1 MNRRIFLQACGL
13 AAAATVLAH
22 LGGCAAGS
30 QPMPVAD
37 SASHRALVKL
47 PRKQADARVAVA
59 IFEVTSNLPELPP
72 RGATEQFK
80 TALVKSGQ
88 FRVMERGNLD
98 RGVIRE
104 KQLNAQGQSTGS
116 TAQSRLTGAEYLF
129 QAEITELAAGTSDS
143 SSGINIGGLQIG
155 GGRNQDELGLDVSI
169 VDAHSGEVLDAI
181 NVRVALG
188 GSAVQVGGI
197 GALVN
202 TVLMQSGR
210 SPSAYT
216 PEVQH
221 QSSRKANFDA
231 ALRSAIEDA
240 VRQLALRF
248 DGQVAQA
255 Q

>member
-1 MNRRIFLQACGL
+1 MNRPHSLQAL
-13 AAAATVLAH
+13 ALVAAVTVLAS
-22 LGGCAAGS
+22 LTGCAAGS
-30 QPMPVAD
+30 QPMAVND

-59 IFEVTSNLPELPP
+59 IYEVGSNLPELPA

-88 FRVMERGNLD
+88 FRVLERGNLE

-104 KQLNAQGQSTGS
+104 KQLNGNGQSSGS
-116 TAQSRLTGAEYLF
+116 SAQSQLAGAEYLF

-155 GGRNQDELGLDVSI
+155 GGANRDELGLDVSI
-169 VDAHSGEVLDAI
+169 VDAHSGEVMDAV

-188 GSAVQVGGI
+188 GSAVQVGGL

-202 TVLMQSGR
+202 TVLLQNGR
-210 SPSAYT
+210 TPSAYT

-240 VRQLALRF
+240 VRQLATRF
-248 DGQVAQA
+248 DSQIAQA
-255 Q
+255 R

>member
-1 MNRRIFLQACGL
+1 MNHPHSLQAVAMAL
-13 AAAATVLAH
+13 VSAMILS
-22 LGGCAAGS
+22 GCATGS
-30 QPMPVAD
+30 QPLPAAD
-37 SASHRALVKL
+37 SATHRALVKL

-59 IFEVTSNLPELPP
+59 IFEVTSNLPELTS

-88 FRVMERGNLD
+88 FRVMERANLE

-104 KQLNAQGQSTGS
+104 KQLNGQGQSTGS
-116 TAQSRLTGAEYLF
+116 TAQSQLTGAEYLF

-155 GGRNQDELGLDVSI
+155 GGRNRDELGLDVSI
-169 VDAHSGEVLDAI
+169 VDVHSGEVLDAI

-188 GSAVQVGGI
+188 GSALQVGGL
-197 GALVN
+197 GALVG
-202 TVLMQSGR
+202 TVMAQSGR
-210 SPSAYT
+210 TPSAYT

-240 VRQLALRF
+240 VRQLATRF
-248 DGQVAQA
+248 DSQIAQA
-255 Q
+255 R